1 MDTAQVKKQK
11 YLSVDET
18 AKQLSVSKAH
28 LANMRSLKTGPKWMT
43 KNGEI
48 VYLADTVGLYV
59 SKQKSI
65 SFWAN
70 LEPIKLNWKAP
81 QIQK

>member
-1 MDTAQVKKQK
+1 MKPLPQIYCDLDQVLVNFLSGAKKAMREAG
-11 YLSVDET
+11 VDVAFD
-18 AKQLSVSKAH
+18 AKDQH
-28 LANMRSLKTGPKWMT
+28 I
-43 KNGEI
+43 E
-48 VYLADTVGLYV
+48 TVGLYV